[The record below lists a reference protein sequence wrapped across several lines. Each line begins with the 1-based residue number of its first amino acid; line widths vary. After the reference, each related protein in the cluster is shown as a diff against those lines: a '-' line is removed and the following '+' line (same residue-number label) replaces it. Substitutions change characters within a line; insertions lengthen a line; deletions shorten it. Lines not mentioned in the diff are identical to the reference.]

1 MTTKASAKIKRIM
14 AQPSQYSLPKRLLR
28 ISISLFR
35 QVVRRTDVSVHVSVN
50 YSFYT
55 DLATP
60 FGRLVYH
67 YGAPL
72 EALTFQSLVNDGD
85 FVLDIGANEGLY
97 SLLAADKVGTS
108 GLVASIEPNPET
120 LIMLERN
127 IKANNC
133 SQVTCI
139 PAAVADRASEAR
151 FMAHD
156 ERGHLFAHLAA
167 PGEQGLVT
175 LVDVTTVDA
184 IVEAAGRPVHGLKID
199 VEGAELSVLAG
210 ATKSIREYS
219 PWLMIEV
226 EPLHLARYGAS
237 PEELDERLRDLGYE
251 TFFGISTVRPGGLEP
266 LTRPSDATRFGV
278 TNVLCRA
285 VQPPPATAV

>member
-28 ISISLFR
+28 ISLSLFR
-35 QVVRRTDVSVHVSVN
+35 QMVRRTDASALVSVN

-97 SLLAADKVGTS
+97 SLLAADKVGRS

-133 SQVTCI
+133 SQVQVH

-156 ERGHLFAHLAA
+156 ERGHAFAHLAA

-210 ATKSIREYS
+210 ATKSICEYS

-226 EPLHLARYGAS
+226 EPPHLARYGAS

-251 TFFGISTVRPGGLEP
+251 TFFGISTVRLGGLEP
-266 LTRPSDATRFGV
+266 LTRPSDATRFGF

>member
-1 MTTKASAKIKRIM
+1 MTTKAIAKIKRVI
-14 AQPSQYSLPKRLLR
+14 AQPRQYSLPKRLLR
-28 ISISLFR
+28 ISLSLFR
-35 QVVRRTDVSVHVSVN
+35 QMVRRTDASALVSVN

-60 FGRLVYH
+60 FGKYVYR

-97 SLLAADKVGTS
+97 SLLAADKVGRR
-108 GLVASIEPNPET
+108 GLVASIEPNPKT
-120 LIMLERN
+120 LILLERN

-139 PAAVADRASEAR
+139 PSAVADRASEAR
-151 FMAHD
+151 FIALD
-156 ERGHLFAHLAA
+156 ERDSGLAHLAA
-167 PGEQGLVT
+167 PGEQGLAT

-184 IVEAAGRPVHGLKID
+184 IVAAAGRPVHGLKID

-219 PWLMIEV
+219 PWLVIEV
-226 EPLHLARYGAS
+226 EPSLLARYGAS

-251 TFFGISTVRPGGLEP
+251 TFFGISSVRPGGLEP

-278 TNVLCRA
+278 TNVLCRVA
-285 VQPPPATAV
+285 QPPPATAV

>member
-1 MTTKASAKIKRIM
+1 MITKIKRII
-14 AQPSQYSLPKRLLR
+14 AQPSQYSLPKRLLC

-35 QVVRRTDVSVHVSVN
+35 QVVRRTDVSVRVSVN

-97 SLLAADKVGTS
+97 SLLAADKVGRS

-184 IVEAAGRPVHGLKID
+184 IVEAAGRPVRGLKID

-226 EPLHLARYGAS
+226 EPPHLARYGGS
-237 PEELDERLRDLGYE
+237 PEELDERLRDLGYK

-285 VQPPPATAV
+285 AQPPPATAV